1 MTEGP
6 ASGRD
11 VVAQRLAYLS
21 IYVSDI
27 RESRA
32 FYADLLGLA
41 VVSDEDWG
49 VVLDAGEVQLFLHP
63 GDSDRPPQ
71 RLEMTFDVS
80 DVDQSIADLEVAG
93 VRMVDDA
100 TDRDWGERDG
110 AVSDPDGNVVYL
122 RSDRRK

>member
-1 MTEGP
+1 MI
-6 ASGRD
+6 
-11 VVAQRLAYLS
+11 AQRLAYLS
-21 IYVSDI
+21 IYVRDI

-49 VVLDAGEVQLFLHP
+49 VVVDAGVVQLFLHP

-71 RLEMTFDVS
+71 RLEMTFDVA
-80 DVDQSIADLEVAG
+80 DVDASIADLRAAAVPVVEE
-93 VRMVDDA
+93 A

-110 AVSDPDGNVVYL
+110 AVADPDGNVVYL
-122 RSDRRK
+122 RSGRRSDAQG